1 VSAQGPLEASL
12 PPVDEL
18 ATEAGTLAERLF
30 PFPRSLTGGGVRETL
45 RSVADVVSIDLH
57 EVPSGTPV
65 LDWTVPPEWNLR
77 EAWIEDQSGRRIV
90 DARDHPLHILGY
102 SAAVETRITGRE
114 LQEHLWSLPERP
126 ELIPARTSYWERRW
140 GFCLADTVRR
150 TIRDDEL
157 YDVHIE
163 ATHDEAGSMTYGEGV
178 VAGRTDDELLLST
191 YVCHPGLANDG
202 VSGIVAVALLGRYAP
217 ARTLHHSVRLLFA
230 PATIGAIAW
239 LALNEKHLDRI
250 KGGAVVS
257 CVGDSGPLHVK
268 RSRRGD
274 TAIDRA
280 GVLLAQELGGAVR
293 PFEPWGT
300 DERQFDSP
308 GYDLPIIAV
317 TRTPHGEFP
326 EHHTSADDLAFLDPT
341 ALAESV
347 HALARILD
355 AVDRDRRLVN
365 LLPKG
370 EPRLGERGLYP
381 TLSAG
386 VPGAERFVQ
395 ALLWVLSLSDGRHS
409 LLDVAERSGIPFSLV
424 ADAADS
430 LAAHGLV
437 AEQKEA
443 RR

>member
-1 VSAQGPLEASL
+1 VSGPVESAL
-12 PPVDEL
+12 PARDEL
-18 ATEAGTLAERLF
+18 AQEAATLAARMF
-30 PFPRSLTGGGVRETL
+30 PMPRSLTGDGVRETL
-45 RSVADVVSIDLH
+45 RAVREVVPIELH
-57 EVPSGTPV
+57 EVPSGTRV

-77 EAWIEDQSGRRIV
+77 EAWIADQSGRRIV

-102 SAAVETRITGRE
+102 SAAVATRLPGKE

-126 ELIPARTSYWERRW
+126 DLIPARTSYWERRW
-140 GFCLADTVRR
+140 GFCLADSVRR

-157 YDVHIE
+157 YDVRID
-163 ATHDEAGSMTYGEGV
+163 ATHDESGSLTYGEGV
-178 VAGRTDDELLLST
+178 IRGTTEDELLLST

-217 ARTLHHSVRLLFA
+217 AGALRHSIRMLFA

-239 LALNEKHLDRI
+239 LALNEERLGRI
-250 KGGAVVS
+250 CGGAVVS

-274 TAIDRA
+274 TPIDRA
-280 GVLLAQELGGAVR
+280 GALLVQALGGGVR

-308 GYDLPIIAV
+308 GYDLAVIAL

-326 EHHTSADDLAFLDPT
+326 EHHTSADDLSFLDSE
-341 ALAESV
+341 ALADSV
-347 HALARILD
+347 YALAALVD
-355 AVDRDRRLVN
+355 AVDRNRRFVN

-395 ALLWVLSLSDGRHS
+395 AVLWVLNLSDGRHS
-409 LLDVAERSGIPFSLV
+409 VLDIAERSGIPVDVL
-424 ADAADS
+424 ADAIDS
-430 LAAHGLV
+430 LLEHGLV
-437 AEQKEA
+437 AESKEE